1 MFDMGLWGA
10 VMLRGLVVGAMVLA
24 SISTAI
30 AGDARGEWARDDG
43 KSKVRIVSC
52 GRDALCGSVTW
63 LRDPNG
69 PAKVGQ
75 QVFFDMKPS
84 GDNAWTGKAFNPE
97 DGKTYSGKMTMS
109 GNHLV
114 TAGCV
119 LGGLICKSISW
130 TRAR

>member
-1 MFDMGLWGA
+1 VVRAIVFGA
-10 VMLRGLVVGAMVLA
+10 IVVSVSASAAM
-24 SISTAI
+24 

-119 LGGLICKSISW
+119 LGGLICKSVNW

>member
-1 MFDMGLWGA
+1 MVRAIVFGA
-10 VMLRGLVVGAMVLA
+10 IVVSVSASAAM
-24 SISTAI
+24 

-119 LGGLICKSISW
+119 LGGLICKSVNW